1 MKIFLIIQIFLF
13 TIILSACKPAEK
25 VSSKNINNLPVNGF
39 SMNDSTIPFDIK
51 VEPIITMSDKI
62 QMRESI
68 VNDMEEKTLLKKPDV
83 TLAKTGIKPLP
94 KDGVIIVKVK
104 NSKIY
109 SDTENEGKV
118 IYKIPPIMKV
128 RNTYPVLV
136 RITKSSINVYEN
148 LEGEIRE
155 SRIPITE
162 TMEVKLID
170 PSPEDNKAF
179 YIVADNDAVQFVDSL
194 NSYTQWSW
202 NVTPLRVGETN
213 LKVVVSIIREGKT
226 KQVVYEDNVKV
237 KANVGKQIG
246 FWFKSYWQWIFITL
260 LLPLFKFIYNKV
272 KKKMMESN
280 G

>member
-272 KKKMMESN
+272 KKK
-280 G
+280 